1 MDSLWPSLAAELKR
15 DLPSQQ
21 YDTWIKPLRAERH
34 GNQLVLLA
42 PNHHVLRYVR
52 SNLLSRIES
61 RAERVAG
68 AGLSVDLVLDDKP
81 AEVQIVVPE
90 AIPVAQSATERPRE
104 EHRLNS
110 SFTFTN
116 FVNGK
121 ANQIAR
127 AAAIQVAEHPGTA
140 YNPLFI

>member
-61 RAERVAG
+61 RAERVG
-68 AGLSVDLVLDDKP
+68 GSGLSIDLVLDEKP
-81 AEVQIVVPE
+81 GEAEIVVPE
-90 AIPVAQSATERPRE
+90 PLPVTPAAAPSAERTRD
-104 EHRLNS
+104 EHRL
-110 SFTFTN
+110 
-116 FVNGK
+116 
-121 ANQIAR
+121 
-127 AAAIQVAEHPGTA
+127 
-140 YNPLFI
+140 